1 MELPC
6 KHVYHGD
13 CVMPWLERKG
23 SCPICRCELLP
34 ALPTLE
40 ILESQSKEDL
50 MKQLLDI
57 EASGLDE
64 AEMNARS
71 SHELAFLLHRLLT
84 RQRRHDNGDDT
95 DYDDHD
101 GDMEGEEDEE
111 QHSRVRGIRH
121 ILAPFPREDRQRTM
135 GTRFRV
141 YDPAADMNLHGLTGM
156 PSDAEHDAF
165 RDFIQAMAAGESSS
179 TEQLD
184 VNSGAVRGM
193 ADDSELFPGGIV
205 IRSRRGPQGNVTGY
219 TTSIVSQSTPS
230 PVTGDTNDGEGT
242 RETRAQ
248 EDGEVD
254 ID

>member
-84 RQRRHDNGDDT
+84 RQRRHDNG
-95 DYDDHD
+95 
-101 GDMEGEEDEE
+101 
-111 QHSRVRGIRH
+111 
-121 ILAPFPREDRQRTM
+121 
-135 GTRFRV
+135 
-141 YDPAADMNLHGLTGM
+141 
-156 PSDAEHDAF
+156 EHEATNQ
-165 RDFIQAMAAGESSS
+165 IQLNNKHKPT
-179 TEQLD
+179 TEKNKKQQ
-184 VNSGAVRGM
+184 NR
-193 ADDSELFPGGIV
+193 I
-205 IRSRRGPQGNVTGY
+205 
-219 TTSIVSQSTPS
+219 
-230 PVTGDTNDGEGT
+230 
-242 RETRAQ
+242 TRASNMSIR
-248 EDGEVD
+248 D
-254 ID
+254 